1 MKQLVSKALAHANN
15 PQVLSLAGNL
25 TVSAMSIISV
35 SLLFRALPVVEQGMW
50 ILFIS
55 TIGLA
60 DSFRAGFLTTALVRA
75 TSGATPAR
83 VAEVTGSA
91 WFIAVALTA
100 VMCLLNLGSW
110 LWVHYMASG
119 AGVSQ
124 EVVLLLRW
132 FSIVL
137 ISTLPYFMAT
147 CLLQAELRFDRILY
161 VRLLSQGSFVIGII
175 MLKLLGL
182 ASLANVVYC
191 YVAASVMTSVLVL
204 LFGWARL
211 SSWGQRTRTCTN
223 ELTNFGKY
231 SVGSYVGTYLLRSS
245 DSFLINFMLG
255 PAPLAVYNLAGRFL
269 EIIDIPLRSF
279 MATAIP
285 ALSAAFNQGRL
296 PEVARLLRKNA
307 GMLTWAFLPV
317 IIGMILLADIP
328 VYLIGGAKYQHT
340 EAANLLRISLVI
352 ALIFPID
359 RFIGVTLD
367 VVNQP
372 RLNLVKVF
380 LMLAVNV
387 VGDVIALS
395 VFHSIY
401 AVAIASLPTAIAGFI
416 FGYAQLRRFLPF
428 SIRSILATGF
438 NELKTYLLMAAT
450 KLNLWHPSHEAQ

>member
-35 SLLFRALPVVEQGMW
+35 SLLFRVLPVAEIGMW
-50 ILFIS
+50 VFFIS
-55 TIGLA
+55 TVGLA
-60 DSFRAGFLTTALVRA
+60 DAFRAGFLTTALVRA
-75 TSGATPAR
+75 TSGASPAR
-83 VAEVTGSA
+83 VAEVAGSA
-91 WFIAVALTA
+91 WFIAAALTA
-100 VMCLLNLGSW
+100 VMCVLNLGGW
-110 LWVHYMASG
+110 LWLHYTASG
-119 AGVSQ
+119 ARAGQ
-124 EVVLLLRW
+124 EVSLLLRW
-132 FSIVL
+132 FGVVL
-137 ISTLPYFMAT
+137 VATLPYFMAT

-161 VRLLSQGSFVIGII
+161 VRLLSQGSFVVGIVV
-175 MLKLLGL
+175 LQLLGL
-182 ASLANVVYC
+182 ASLPNVVYC
-191 YVAASVMTSVLVL
+191 YVGASISTSVLVL
-204 LFGWARL
+204 FFGWARL
-211 SSWGQRTRTCTN
+211 GSWSQRTGACIS
-223 ELTNFGKY
+223 ELGHFGKY

-245 DSFLINFMLG
+245 DSFLINFTLG

-285 ALSAAFNQGRL
+285 ALSAAFNQDRL

-317 IIGMILLADIP
+317 IVGMILLADIP

-352 ALIFPID
+352 ALVFPID

-395 VFHSIY
+395 VFHNIY
-401 AVAIASLPTAIAGFI
+401 AVAIASLPTAIAGFV

-438 NELKTYLLMAAT
+438 VELKLLLLMAAA
-450 KLNLWHPSHEAQ
+450 KLNLGRPSHEPR